1 MAPSFSLTPET
12 EASLVQFYKR
22 QFFTKIPALSRR
34 DVDLTGKTA
43 LVTGSNVGLGLES
56 ARQFLDLG
64 CSKVILA
71 VRSEAKG
78 EEARKDLLQG
88 RNLKPGAVE
97 VWKLD
102 LGSYDSIVALADRAK
117 KLPRLDLVI
126 LNAGI
131 FKSNEAF
138 SAKTGYEDD
147 IQVNYLSNML
157 LIILISPILAAK
169 KQGNTP
175 GRIVLVN
182 SDMAAW
188 SKFTERTSS
197 PILPAFRQKMAKW
210 DMNERYS
217 TSKLLGQLF
226 LLELTRRV
234 PASSVVVACCNPGMC
249 YGSAISSDLNPVARA
264 VFWIIQH
271 IVGRSCAVGSRI
283 YLHAAVTLG
292 DEVHGQYVEDKTI
305 HP

>member
-1 MAPSFSLTPET
+1 MAPTFSITPEA
-12 EASLVQFYKR
+12 EASLLSFYKR
-22 QFFTKIPALSRR
+22 QFLSKIPALSRR

-43 LVTGSNVGLGLES
+43 LVTGSNVGLGLEC

-71 VRSEAKG
+71 VRSEVKG

-88 RNLKPGAVE
+88 RNLKPATVE

-102 LGSYDSIVALADRAK
+102 LGSYDSIVAMADRAS

-126 LNAGI
+126 LNAGV

-138 SAKTGYEDD
+138 HAKTGYEDD
-147 IQVNYLSNML
+147 VQVNYLSNML
-157 LIILISPILAAK
+157 LIILLSPILAAK

-188 SKFTERTSS
+188 SKFTERTHS

-210 DMNERYS
+210 DMAERYG

-226 LLELTRRV
+226 LLELTTRV

-249 YGSAISSDLNPVARA
+249 YGSALSSDLNPVSRA
-264 VFWIIQH
+264 VFWILQH
-271 IVGRSCAVGSRI
+271 IVGHSCAVGSRI